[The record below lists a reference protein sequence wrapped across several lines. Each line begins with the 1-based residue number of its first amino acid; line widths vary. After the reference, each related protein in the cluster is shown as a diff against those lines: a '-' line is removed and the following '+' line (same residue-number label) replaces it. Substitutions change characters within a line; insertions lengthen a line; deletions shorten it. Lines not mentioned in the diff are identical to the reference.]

1 MTRAYFYNVH
11 DFLRLRSERRL
22 PELGYFLSEPFGAP
36 DIDVMIRSN
45 PHAHRLPGSVL
56 YDEIAGRY
64 GFSLVINRAED
75 RTEVFASPLIGG
87 SPHVLYTNVVEPLIR
102 WALVRKGYALMHGAC
117 LAFGTRALFI
127 TARTDTGKTT
137 TVLQTLHRDPD
148 ACRFLSDDM
157 TIFRRD
163 GTVFS
168 YPKPLTISQ
177 HTLHAVGGAPL
188 SASEKGFLQLQSR
201 LHSREGRQ
209 AGMWLSHNKMP
220 AATLSAIV
228 QWLIPPPKFM
238 VDRLV
243 PGTRYAD
250 SAQLTQLVLIERGP
264 TLERPLSEA
273 QKVDILTENA
283 EDAYG
288 FPPYPKLA
296 AALSAWN
303 GVNLH
308 GAEREIVA
316 AAVCRVAA
324 VQLRSPNYGW
334 YERLPGLADEGASVQ
349 PAPTF
354 AAAGVPSS

>member
-1 MTRAYFYNVH
+1 MTRSYFYNVH
-11 DFLRLRSERRL
+11 DILHLRSERRL
-22 PELGYFLSEPFGAP
+22 PELGYFLSEPLGVT

-45 PHAHRLPGSVL
+45 PHTHRLPGSVS
-56 YDEIAGRY
+56 YAEVAGRY
-64 GFSLVINRAED
+64 GFSITVD
-75 RTEVFASPLIGG
+75 RTEEKTEVFASPLIGR

-117 LAFGTRALFI
+117 LAFGARALFI

-137 TVLQTLHRDPD
+137 TVLQTLRRDPA

-188 SASEKGFLQLQSR
+188 SRSEKLFLQLQSR

-264 TLERPLSEA
+264 TLERPRSEA
-273 QKVDILTENA
+273 QKVNILTENA

-296 AALSAWN
+296 AELSAWN
-303 GVNLH
+303 GVDLH
-308 GAEREIVA
+308 VAEREIVA
-316 AAVCRVAA
+316 ATVHHIPAVH
-324 VQLRSPNYGW
+324 LRSPNYNW
-334 YERLPGLADEGASVQ
+334 YERLPGLADERALTPQFASVT
-349 PAPTF
+349 AP
-354 AAAGVPSS
+354 